1 MVWNFRLFSPDDT
14 QWESKGLGNHRVKSI
29 NYTRKKVNRK
39 SSPLIDALSIWRA
52 SSSHA
57 TGGQTRSGWN
67 HVFIR
72 SALISS
78 TTYAT
83 PSVNLIHSYMYE
95 WIFSSSLN
103 ASEDYRKIATQEAA
117 S

>member
-1 MVWNFRLFSPDDT
+1 MGIKGIREPPRKRASIIQEKKLIGRVLLSLMLFLFDGP
-14 QWESKGLGNHRVKSI
+14 
-29 NYTRKKVNRK
+29 
-39 SSPLIDALSIWRA
+39 PL